1 MSSFPSTRWSLIRAG
16 GISTA
21 DQAEAWGLLVQN
33 YRPAIIGFFR
43 RSALSRDAED
53 MAQEFLLRSMRD
65 SWWARADPC
74 VGSFRTFLLMLLKR
88 FTMHERATGHRRFEV
103 ERNDSLAF
111 EQAEHWNTPE
121 RQFDLD
127 FAACLAEQAVADL
140 RVQFEAENRGELF
153 EELLQFIAD
162 PPEHGELA
170 RIGSRIDIA
179 PNTLAVQLKRL
190 RFRFQK
196 QVQAKLAGLCV
207 DEQHA
212 ASDLQALRQVLGST
226 GAG

>member
-1 MSSFPSTRWSLIRAG
+1 MASFPSTRWSLIQAG
-16 GISTA
+16 GNSAA
-21 DQAEAWGLLVQN
+21 DQAEAWGLLVKN

-43 RSALSRDAED
+43 RSALSKDAED
-53 MAQEFLLRSMRD
+53 LAQEFLLRSMRD
-65 SWWARADPC
+65 SWWGRADPG
-74 VGSFRTFLLMLLKR
+74 VGSFRTFLLVLLKR
-88 FTMHERATGHRRFEV
+88 FAMHERGTGYRRFEV
-103 ERNDSLAF
+103 ESNDSLDL
-111 EQAEHWNTPE
+111 EQAEHWKTPE

-127 FAACLAEQAVADL
+127 FAACLAEEAVADL
-140 RVQFEAENRGELF
+140 RGQFEAENRGELF
-153 EELLQFIAD
+153 EELLRFIAD

-196 QVQAKLAGLCV
+196 QVKAKLAGLCL

-212 ASDLQALRQVLGST
+212 AIDLQALRQVLGST
-226 GAG
+226 GAD